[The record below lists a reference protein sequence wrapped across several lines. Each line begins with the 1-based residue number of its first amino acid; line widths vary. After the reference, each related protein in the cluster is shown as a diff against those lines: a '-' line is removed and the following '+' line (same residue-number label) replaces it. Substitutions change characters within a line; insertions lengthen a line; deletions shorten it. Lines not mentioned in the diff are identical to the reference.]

1 MTRRAALVAVAL
13 AMACRHAR
21 KAQPPEPPQ
30 AQEQTGRAEGIPA
43 RKGRPA
49 VPATPRALLG
59 EKDLAEVQKALAGR
73 GLLREHREGQL
84 DDPTAQAL
92 EKFQRREGL
101 AATGFPD
108 RATVRRLGLDPEHMY
123 RPEQRVGGTGTGS
136 GAGSGAGTGS
146 GSGSGTGDRP

>member
-1 MTRRAALVAVAL
+1 MTRTTRRAVIVAL
-13 AMACRHAR
+13 ALAAGCRHAQ
-21 KAQPPEPPQ
+21 KTQAPAPEQ
-30 AQEQTGRAEGIPA
+30 APGAGRAEGIPA

-73 GLLREHREGQL
+73 GLLGEHRDGQL
-84 DDPTAQAL
+84 DAPTTQAL

-108 RATVRRLGLDPEHMY
+108 RATVRRLGLDPERMY
-123 RPEQRVGGTGTGS
+123 RPERHVGGTAAGS
-136 GAGSGAGTGS
+136 GAGSGS
-146 GSGSGTGDRP
+146 GAGDRR